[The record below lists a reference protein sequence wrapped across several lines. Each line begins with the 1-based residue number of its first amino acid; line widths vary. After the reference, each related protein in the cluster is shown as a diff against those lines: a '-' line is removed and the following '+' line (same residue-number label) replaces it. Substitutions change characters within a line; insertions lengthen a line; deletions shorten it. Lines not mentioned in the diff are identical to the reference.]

1 MGFLNLNAKYR
12 SLILSIVVLLFLIFA
27 FLLVTIFAT
36 QRLANDSKIVDASH
50 QIAINT
56 QSVLKDLFDL
66 ESSQSEDISSPH
78 MKAVIARIRSNI
90 QYNNDLLDALHTGKD
105 GDHIEHRHGENY
117 EELPAVTGE
126 ARAKLE
132 VLDGQWRALEP
143 VLQDYLKDVDDIT
156 VDSSKKLYLASS
168 KAATSSI
175 LMEDSLSDLLEHLHA
190 QNNRTQ
196 QIITITQIVG
206 IAVLFIYFA
215 IFLSVFLRRLQ
226 KIDSDLEVARQE
238 TEEIMA
244 TVNTG
249 LFLLDKDLKIGNQ
262 YSRALESIIGTKQL
276 AGERLSSILRNR
288 VSDKDLK
295 TAEEFVEQLYKPHVK
310 EKLVHSL
317 NPLHKIMIQ
326 DGQGASEGRY
336 LDFTFSRVYEGSDI
350 ARILVNVN
358 DVSEAV
364 RLEQRLEQE
373 RTQNDRQIEMLTT
386 ILNVSPRIIND
397 FIENTYTHIEKMNN
411 TLKNPG
417 SSQFELETKL
427 KSIYRE
433 MHSLKGEASALKLHS
448 FTKIASDAEDK
459 LHALQNQGKLS
470 GNDFLPLT
478 VQLDELL
485 SLSNTIKEL
494 GGRINAS
501 QLMLGDL
508 EGAGEQYVSH
518 ATLEDVE
525 VLEEVVE
532 EVPSVDAKE
541 ELGDYLV
548 QFGQS
553 IAERQ
558 KKQIEVDVSR
568 MAGTYIPKRLSV
580 AVKEVCVQ
588 LLRNAIVH
596 GIADSETRI
605 KNGKNPVGR
614 VSLCFQTNAGENKDH
629 FMFTVEDDGQGIDY
643 DAIRQRLISSGKYT
657 EEQVEQLTK
666 AQLLNSIFSSG
677 FSTKA
682 ATDEDGGRGVGLDI
696 VKDRV
701 KEYGGK
707 INVQSEKGQFS
718 RFIVKLPMV

>member
-78 MKAVIARIRSNI
+78 MKAVITRIRGTI
-90 QYNNDLLDALHTGKD
+90 QYNNDLLDALHTGKN
-105 GDHIEHRHGENY
+105 GNHAEHQHGENY

-132 VLDGQWRALEP
+132 VLDEQWRALEP

-175 LMEDSLSDLLEHLHA
+175 LMEESLNDLLGHLHT

-262 YSRALESIIGTKQL
+262 YSRALENIIGTNQL

-386 ILNVSPRIIND
+386 ILNVSPRVIND

-508 EGAGEQYVSH
+508 ESAEEQYVSH
-518 ATLEDVE
+518 ATREEME
-525 VLEEVVE
+525 VLEEAVE
-532 EVPSVDAKE
+532 EVSSIDAKE

-596 GIADSETRI
+596 GIADSETRV

-629 FMFTVEDDGQGIDY
+629 FMFAVEDDGQGIDY
-643 DAIRQRLISSGKYT
+643 DAIRQRLISGGKYT

-677 FSTKA
+677 FSTKV

>member
-1 MGFLNLNAKYR
+1 MGFFTLSEKYR

-27 FLLVTIFAT
+27 FLMVTIFAT
-36 QRLANDSKIVDASH
+36 QRLERDNQVIDAGH
-50 QIAINT
+50 EIAINT
-56 QSVLKDLFDL
+56 QAVLKDLFDL

-78 MKAVIARIRSNI
+78 MKTVIARIRNTI
-90 QYNNDLLDALHTGKD
+90 TETNHLFDALHTGSGAYTGHTEAD
-105 GDHIEHRHGENY
+105 QHQI
-117 EELPAVTGE
+117 PMVTGE
-126 ARAKLE
+126 ARVKLE
-132 VLDGQWRALEP
+132 VIDKQWRELEP
-143 VLQDYLKDVDDIT
+143 ALQDYLKTVDDIT

-175 LMEDSLSDLLEHLHA
+175 LMEESIDELLSHLHTT
-190 QNNRTQ
+190 NERTH
-196 QIITITQIVG
+196 QIINITQIAG
-206 IAVLFIYFA
+206 ILVLFVYFA
-215 IFLSVFLRRLQ
+215 VFLSVFLRRLQ
-226 KIDSDLEVARQE
+226 NIDSQLEAARQE

-262 YSRALESIIGTKQL
+262 YSRALEDIIGTNKL
-276 AGERLSSILRNR
+276 SGERLSSILRNR
-288 VSDKDLK
+288 ISDKDLK
-295 TAEEFVEQLYKPHVK
+295 TAEEFVEQLYRPHVK

-317 NPLHKIMIQ
+317 NPLHKIMIK
-326 DGQGASEGRY
+326 DGQGVGDSRY
-336 LDFTFSRVYEGSDI
+336 LDFTFSRVYEGAEI

-373 RTQNDRQIEMLTT
+373 RAQNDRQVEMLTT
-386 ILNVSPRIIND
+386 ILNVSPRVIND
-397 FIENTYTHIEKMNN
+397 FIENTYAHIEKMNN

-485 SLSNTIKEL
+485 SLSNTIREI
-494 GGRINAS
+494 GGRINAA
-501 QLMLGDL
+501 QLTSSDL
-508 EGAGEQYVSH
+508 TVNSAPNDSVVSE
-518 ATLEDVE
+518 LDDDFG
-525 VLEEVVE
+525 VLEEPE
-532 EVPSVDAKE
+532 MDAKE
-541 ELGDYLV
+541 ELGDYLI
-548 QFGQS
+548 QFAKD

-558 KKQIEVDVSR
+558 NKQVEIDVSK
-568 MAGTYIPKRLSV
+568 MAGVYIPKRLSV

-596 GIADSETRI
+596 GIADSETRVQ
-605 KNGKNPVGR
+605 NGKDPVGR
-614 VSLCFQTNAGENKDH
+614 ISLSFQANAGEDNNH
-629 FMFTVEDDGQGIDY
+629 FMFMVEDDGRGIDY
-643 DAIRQRLISSGKYT
+643 DAIRQKLLDSGKYT
-657 EEQVEQLTK
+657 EDQVNELTK

-677 FSTKA
+677 FTTKTTA
-682 ATDEDGGRGVGLDI
+682 DEDGGRGVGLDI

-718 RFIVKLPMV
+718 RFVVKLPMV